1 MQSAS
6 QAYRDSI
13 EHSMYRNN
21 GYIKV
26 SLGVV
31 NQLAQESAAVDSSGL
46 YYFSDGKVFSGEQV
60 TQMYAT
66 PEQNFSKVDGTMY
79 FAPIQGTSST
89 YYNQGAV
96 SSGLVGSLI
105 IRFGSVTDLDIKGFT
120 IDFSESY
127 PTRFTIET
135 DAGTKT
141 YDNDSQYFSTEDT
154 FDGTSYIKITPLAMV
169 NGQGRL
175 RILNFTCG
183 IANTFTNNEVINYS
197 SKEYVSPICD
207 SLPSMD
213 MSITIDN
220 QDQYYNPDNPESALS
235 YMEVGQEVTVQFGYD
250 VDGTGEN
257 IEWLPAQ
264 IAHLKTWSATD
275 TDVKFTAVDKF
286 DYLLNSNYIKGQIYT
301 YGITLYNLALAV
313 LNDAGITDE
322 SEYFIDEYLKKIV
335 VYNPLPIAK
344 HSECLQ
350 IIANAGRCCL
360 YIDREDRIHIAGNFI
375 PDATATTS
383 TGETAYSHV
392 GAIVNGEEKEGY
404 ANASQNFSIVN
415 GTLHFL
421 PSDNSYLAT
430 GFISQ
435 QVSASDGTFSI
446 NPVVTISLETEF
458 VYYGLGIYFRNTAPR
473 NFTLTYYN
481 NGSQVDQKT
490 VTGNTGLVWTSNEQ
504 SVSFNELRIEFTKG
518 YPNSRVFIDNIKF
531 GDSTDYT
538 ITRDYQLTASPTATR
553 HNRVQAIAVSRQTYS
568 NSTETIKSLK
578 SETITV
584 PLGSYTYKEI
594 EFSNASYGY
603 RLTVNTYS
611 GSSSISYGISTSGAH
626 YARIYFYPSGG
637 TVGASV
643 TVQYTINGYE
653 YVVSDSETTNSY
665 HASGDIVTWNNP
677 LVSDTAMAQDIA
689 DWLGDYYNGDVTYQ
703 IPWRGDP
710 RVDAN
715 DLFWLELKKD
725 NMSLV
730 RAYQNELSFNGGWS
744 GTLQARNY
752 KNTYKEKPPVILAN
766 GVLITFSDTSITES
780 ASYDYV
786 IIYYQPDENVQSYKR
801 TANIGGAVSAMGGK
815 QIFVPAF
822 KFWVYWRS
830 DGSVTRD
837 GWAIVSA
844 VGTNQD
850 EAPDFTY
857 TATSLPTD
865 AQISNII
872 GTAIKPSALNYI
884 NNEHKMWYWDL
895 SSLKNAR

>member
-96 SSGLVGSLI
+96 SSGLVGSLT

-120 IDFSESY
+120 IDFSEAY
-127 PTRFTIET
+127 PTSFQITT
-135 DAGTKT
+135 DSGTKT
-141 YDNDSQYFSTEDT
+141 YSTDSRNFSTEDT

-175 RILNFTCG
+175 RILSFTCG
-183 IANTFTNNEVINYS
+183 IANIFTNDEVINYS

-250 VDGTGEN
+250 IPVSQNIFNLPYSSGSSHTHNGVTFIVDNDGNIVANGTSSGGYVSSYTVATKSTLNLEVGQEYILSGCPSGGSRGTYYIYFILLPGSGEIPIAYDVGEGVRFTYKSAYDN
-257 IEWLPAQ
+257 YQDYQIQIHINAGNTVSNLTFHPSLINANKKEEEYVTEWLPAQ

-344 HSECLQ
+344 YSECLQ

-360 YIDREDRIHIAGNFI
+360 YIDREDRIHIAGNFM

-392 GAIVNGEEKEGY
+392 GAIVNGEPKEGY
-404 ANASQNFSIVN
+404 ANASQDFSIVN

-473 NFTLTYYN
+473 DFTLTYYN

-538 ITRDYQLTASPTATR
+538 ITRNYQLTASPTATR

-603 RLTVNTYS
+603 SLTVNTYS
-611 GSSSISYGISTSGAH
+611 GSSSISMGISTSGAH

-637 TVGASV
+637 TVGAPV

-653 YVVSDSETTNSY
+653 YVVTGSETTNSY

-715 DLFWLELKKD
+715 DLFNLELKTGETT
-725 NMSLV
+725 LI

-744 GTLQARNY
+744 GTLQARKY
-752 KNTYKEKPPVILAN
+752 
-766 GVLITFSDTSITES
+766 
-780 ASYDYV
+780 
-786 IIYYQPDENVQSYKR
+786 
-801 TANIGGAVSAMGGK
+801 GGDM
-815 QIFVPAF
+815 
-822 KFWVYWRS
+822 
-830 DGSVTRD
+830 
-837 GWAIVSA
+837 
-844 VGTNQD
+844 
-850 EAPDFTY
+850 
-857 TATSLPTD
+857 
-865 AQISNII
+865 
-872 GTAIKPSALNYI
+872 
-884 NNEHKMWYWDL
+884 
-895 SSLKNAR
+895 